1 MDARRLR
8 QRRSAAKMR
17 RFLRR
22 STMQDNEYRR
32 QRIENMKQL
41 EAAGYPAYGSAF
53 ARTDRLAGLVDSF
66 EEGRSV
72 RACGRIVALRKMGK
86 MAFAH
91 LSDGSARF
99 QLMVKKDEVGEAVFG
114 AFCLLDLGDVI
125 GVSGELFVTRT
136 GEKTVRV
143 TEWTLLCKALLP
155 LPEKFHGLQDVE
167 TRYRQ
172 RELDLISNE
181 EVMDLFKKRTA
192 VLSEIRAFLA
202 ARGYL
207 EVETPMIQQLAGG
220 AAATPFKTRYNA
232 LGTDMFFRIAP
243 ELYLKRLIVG
253 GMDKVF
259 EMNRNFRNEGLDR
272 THNPEFTA
280 LEIYEAYGDMRSMQE
295 LVQSLVTHLAQKIF
309 GRSEVQW
316 MGHTICL
323 TTPWREVA
331 YRDLLCE
338 RLGADWF
345 DRTAEQALAKADEL
359 GIFIEPGSDF
369 ADITH
374 EIYEKH
380 IEGTLIQPTF
390 VTRLPAFLVPLA
402 KPCADDPALV
412 DVFELIVGGKELA
425 PAYSELNDAFEQRR
439 RFEEQAAGDPEKV
452 DEDFL
457 DALETGM
464 PPTGGMGIGIDRLM
478 MLLTGSDAIR
488 DVILFP
494 QLKPRKRAGTAG
506 EANADS

>member
-1 MDARRLR
+1 
-8 QRRSAAKMR
+8 
-17 RFLRR
+17 
-22 STMQDNEYRR
+22 MQDNEYRR

-41 EAAGYPAYGSAF
+41 EAAGYPACGSAF
-53 ARTDRLAGLVDSF
+53 ERTDTLAGLTAAF
-66 EEGRSV
+66 EEGKTVS
-72 RACGRIVALRKMGK
+72 ACGRIVAMRKMGK

-91 LSDGSARF
+91 LSDGSAKF
-99 QLMVKKDEVGEAVFG
+99 QLMVKKDLIGEEIFA
-114 AFCLLDLGDVI
+114 AFKLLDLGDII
-125 GVSGELFVTRT
+125 GVKGELFVTQT
-136 GEKTVRV
+136 GEKTVRI
-143 TEWTLLCKALLP
+143 TGWTLLCKSLLSM
-155 LPEKFHGLQDVE
+155 PEKFHGLQDIE

-181 EVMDLFKKRTA
+181 EVMALFKKRTA

-202 ARGYL
+202 ARGYF

-220 AAATPFKTRYNA
+220 AAASPFKTRYNA

-259 EMNRNFRNEGLDR
+259 ELNRNFRNEGLDR

-280 LEIYEAYGDMRSMQE
+280 LEIYAAYGDMRTMQE
-295 LVQSLVTHLAQKIF
+295 LVQSLVSHLAQKIF
-309 GRSEVQW
+309 GITETVW
-316 MGHTICL
+316 NGNTINL
-323 TTPWREVA
+323 STPWKEIA
-331 YRDLLCE
+331 YRDLIRE

-345 DRTAEQALAKADEL
+345 EKSVDQARAKADEL
-359 GIFIEPGSDF
+359 GVFVEPGVDF
-369 ADITH
+369 SAVTH
-374 EIYEKH
+374 EIYGKN

-402 KPCADDPALV
+402 KPCADDPSLV
-412 DVFELIVGGKELA
+412 DVFELIIGGKEIA
-425 PAYSELNDAFEQRR
+425 PAYSELNDALEQRR
-439 RFEEQAAGDPEKV
+439 RFEEQAAGDPSKI
-452 DEDFL
+452 DDDFL
-457 DALETGM
+457 DSLEYGM

-494 QLKPRKRAGTAG
+494 QLKPRKRAGQGDEEKT
-506 EANADS
+506 E

>member
-1 MDARRLR
+1 
-8 QRRSAAKMR
+8 
-17 RFLRR
+17 
-22 STMQDNEYRR
+22 
-32 QRIENMKQL
+32 L
-41 EAAGYPAYGSAF
+41 EVLHE
-53 ARTDRLAGLVDSF
+53 TF
-66 EEGRSV
+66 EEGKTV
-72 RACGRIVALRKMGK
+72 RACGRIVAMRKMGK

-91 LSDGSARF
+91 LSDGSAKF
-99 QLMVKKDEVGEAVFG
+99 QLMVKKDLIGEE
-114 AFCLLDLGDVI
+114 AFAAFKLLDLGDII
-125 GVSGELFVTRT
+125 GVKGELFITQT
-136 GEKTVRV
+136 QEQTVRV
-143 TEWTLLCKALLP
+143 GEWNLLSKSLLP
-155 LPEKFHGLQDVE
+155 MPEKFHGLQDVE

-172 RELDLISNE
+172 RELDLIVNE

-192 VLSEIRAFLA
+192 VLREIRAFLA

-220 AAATPFKTRYNA
+220 AAARPFQTRYHA

-295 LVQSLVTHLAQKIF
+295 LVQSLTTHLSQKIF
-309 GRSEVQW
+309 GRMEVEW
-316 MGHTICL
+316 NGSLINL
-323 TTPWREVA
+323 STPWKEIA
-331 YRDLLCE
+331 YRDLIRE
-338 RLGADWF
+338 HLGADWF
-345 DRTAEQALAKADEL
+345 DSTLDEARAKASEL
-359 GIFIEPGSDF
+359 DVFVEPEADF
-369 ADITH
+369 AVVTH
-374 EIYEKH
+374 EIYEKT

-402 KPCADDPALV
+402 NPCADDPSLV
-412 DVFELIVGGKELA
+412 DVFELIIGGKEIA
-425 PAYSELNDAFEQRR
+425 PAYSELNDALEQRR
-439 RFEEQAAGDPEKV
+439 RFEEQAGNDPSKI
-452 DEDFL
+452 DQDFL
-457 DALETGM
+457 TSLEYGM

-494 QLKPRKRAGTAG
+494 QLKPRKREEKPGG
-506 EANADS
+506 ETEA

>member
-1 MDARRLR
+1 
-8 QRRSAAKMR
+8 
-17 RFLRR
+17 
-22 STMQDNEYRR
+22 MQDNEYRR

-41 EAAGYPAYGSAF
+41 EAAGFPAYGSAF
-53 ARTDRLAGLVDSF
+53 QRTAPLSALHEMF
-66 EEGRSV
+66 EEGKSV
-72 RACGRIVALRKMGK
+72 SACGRIVAMRKMGK

-91 LSDGSARF
+91 LSDGSAKF
-99 QLMVKKDEVGEAVFG
+99 QLMVKKDLIGEE
-114 AFCLLDLGDVI
+114 AFAAFKLLDLGDII
-125 GVSGELFVTRT
+125 GVTGELFITQT
-136 GEKTVRV
+136 QEQTVRV
-143 TEWTLLCKALLP
+143 SEWKLLAKSVLP
-155 LPEKFHGLQDVE
+155 MPEKFHGLQDVE

-202 ARGYL
+202 ARGYC
-207 EVETPMIQQLAGG
+207 EVETPMIQQIAGG
-220 AAATPFKTRYNA
+220 AAATPFKTHYKA
-232 LGTDMFFRIAP
+232 LSTDMYFRIAP

-295 LVQSLVTHLAQKIF
+295 LVQSLTTHLSQKIF
-309 GRSEVQW
+309 GRMAVEWNGNMINLS
-316 MGHTICL
+316 
-323 TTPWREVA
+323 TPWKEIA
-331 YRDLLCE
+331 YRDLIQE
-338 RLGADWF
+338 HLGADWF
-345 DRTAEQALAKADEL
+345 GKSLDEARAKAAEL
-359 GIFIEPGSDF
+359 DVHVEEDMDF
-369 ADITH
+369 AHVTH
-374 EIYEKH
+374 EIYDKT

-390 VTRLPAFLVPLA
+390 ITRLPAFLVPLA
-402 KPCADDPALV
+402 NPCADDPTLV
-412 DVFELIVGGKELA
+412 DVFELIIGGKEIA

-439 RFEEQAAGDPEKV
+439 RFEEQAGGDPSKI
-452 DEDFL
+452 DQDFL
-457 DALETGM
+457 ASLEYGM

-494 QLKPRKRAGTAG
+494 QLKPRKRTEQAEG
-506 EANADS
+506 EA